1 MAGNAPEQ
9 LATYIRLLSDFVT
22 YTEIDG
28 NYGHVGATL
37 ADAVLQSNNNYERN
51 VRCRIARIRKD
62 YAGEPQLSDLKRL
75 LLRIAA
81 DELIA
86 AQNFLDWKG
95 TRKPGT
101 FLDLVDLLQRE
112 SVDTEYDLRQ
122 WLSLPDSREKLLAIR
137 FVGPKTADY
146 LKILVGLPVAAM
158 DRHLLGFLELAGL
171 GKLSYSAGQDV
182 VHKTADLMQLDR
194 AHLDH
199 SIWRYMSGGKASS
212 VVQSPQGHRGDGL
225 MSNDLGFET
234 HQIEQRL
241 ERLGQFCAKF
251 QESGFVFAEMH
262 GGSEIEPGVYEMP
275 WSALSEIASR
285 ILSTVL

>member
-9 LATYIRLLSDFVT
+9 LATYISSLSDFVM
-22 YTEIDG
+22 YTEIDA

-51 VRCRIARIRKD
+51 VRCRVARIRST
-62 YAGEPQLSDLKRL
+62 YAGASKLSDLKGL
-75 LLRIAA
+75 LLRITTQ
-81 DELIA
+81 E
-86 AQNFLDWKG
+86 FLDWKG

-112 SVDTEYDLRQ
+112 SVHTEDDLRR
-122 WLSLPDSREKLLAIR
+122 WLSFPDSREKLLAIR

-171 GKLSYSAGQDV
+171 GKLSYPAGQDV

-194 AHLDH
+194 AHFDH
-199 SIWRYMSGGKASS
+199 SIWRYMTGGKASS
-212 VVQSPQGHRGDGL
+212 VGAIACPSRSPVHRCGDPRP
-225 MSNDLGFET
+225 ET
-234 HQIEQRL
+234 
-241 ERLGQFCAKF
+241 CTK
-251 QESGFVFAEMH
+251 
-262 GGSEIEPGVYEMP
+262 
-275 WSALSEIASR
+275 
-285 ILSTVL
+285 